1 MLGLEGIRI
10 LDVTEAHVG
19 PSATVMLADMGA
31 EVIKVEKLSGDR
43 VRLMHKLV
51 SLWDDT
57 DVEGLKDI
65 PSQFLAIN
73 RNKKSIA
80 LDLKTDE
87 AREIVLKLAETCDVF
102 VQNMRF
108 GAIDKIGLGY
118 DEVRRRKP
126 DIIYASGTGFG
137 TEGPHPDRRSVDI
150 VGQSWA
156 GVIAQT
162 GTPERPMPCGA
173 AVADHITGLYLA
185 QAILAALLIRERTG
199 IGQRVDVSML
209 GCGMML
215 SVREI
220 TQYLIDGVK
229 PRTWRQFFG
238 AFWDCFETKDRWVT
252 MGGMAEHTWPDFCRI
267 MGLEDLIEDP
277 RFADHFARVD
287 NEEELIPIVREAFL
301 GKTSEEVIEEL
312 SAAGLI
318 IGPVQTLVDVAE
330 DPQAIANDYVT
341 EMDYPGHG
349 TIKVVGPPIH
359 FSETPCALRMPSPE
373 LGEHTHEVLTEL
385 GYSKDEITRLIED
398 KICADPEHS
407 QMRDID
413 AETRARARAI
423 RREDRD

>member
-51 SLWDDT
+51 RLWEDT
-57 DVEGLKDI
+57 DVEGLRDI

-80 LDLKTDE
+80 LDLKSE
-87 AREIVLKLAETCDVF
+87 MAREIVLKLAETCDVF

-108 GAIDKIGLGY
+108 GAIQKLGLAY
-118 DEVRRRKP
+118 EDVRKVKP

-156 GVIAQT
+156 GIIAQT
-162 GTPERPMPCGA
+162 GTPDRPMPCGA
-173 AVADHITGLYLA
+173 AVADHITGLYLSN
-185 QAILAALLIRERTG
+185 AILAALLIRERTG
-199 IGQRVDVSML
+199 IAQQIDVSML

-220 TQYLIDGVK
+220 TQYLI
-229 PRTWRQFFG
+229 FG
-238 AFWDCFETKDRWVT
+238 TFWDCFETKDRWVT
-252 MGGMAEHTWPDFCRI
+252 MGGLAEHTWPDFCRI
-267 MGLEDLIEDP
+267 MGLEELTEDP
-277 RFADHFARVD
+277 RFADHFARVE
-287 NEEELIPIVREAFL
+287 NEEELVPIIREAFL

-318 IGPVQTLVDVAE
+318 IGPVQSLVDVAE

-341 EMDYPGHG
+341 EMDYPGYG
-349 TIKVVGPPIH
+349 KIKVVGPPIH
-359 FSETPCALRMPSPE
+359 FSETPCTLRMPCPE
-373 LGEHTHEVLTEL
+373 LGEHTHEILAEL
-385 GYSKDEITRLIED
+385 GYSNDEVSRLIDE
-398 KICADPEHS
+398 KVCADPEHS
-407 QMRDID
+407 QERVLDIKKKKS
-413 AETRARARAI
+413 
-423 RREDRD
+423 